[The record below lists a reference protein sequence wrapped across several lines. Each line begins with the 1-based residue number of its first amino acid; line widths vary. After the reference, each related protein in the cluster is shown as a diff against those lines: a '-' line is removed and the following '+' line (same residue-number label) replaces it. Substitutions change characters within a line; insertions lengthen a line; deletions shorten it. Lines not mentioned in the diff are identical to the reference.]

1 MAMRKRNS
9 KRFKIFKFFLY
20 LSMFVTSMYIFWK
33 GAKILGT
40 AGIWWQNSKICHR
53 NLKFVIN
60 IFRLQYPSPLISYKS
75 TNMRRYLSFNTSFK
89 DIRESPSTNNHDAS
103 TPRFPNLMVCNYQSH
118 SRMKIKE
125 KFSNVHWKH
134 LASLYQT

>member
-1 MAMRKRNS
+1 MLQCLLQACIFSGKELRY
-9 KRFKIFKFFLY
+9 FKLPQVNVDNRDLMLMTKTVPPKFQAY
-20 LSMFVTSMYIFWK
+20 HQYISSW
-33 GAKILGT
+33 T
-40 AGIWWQNSKICHR
+40 
-53 NLKFVIN
+53 
-60 IFRLQYPSPLISYKS
+60 LISYKS